1 VIVVS
6 NTSPI
11 INLAAVD
18 KLELLE
24 ALFGAILIPDAV
36 AEEIV
41 VKGAGQ
47 PGADAVNRGRWITT
61 RPVINRLA
69 VQSLRLELDPGE
81 AESIILAQEQ
91 EADLLLLDERKARRV
106 ARQFGLRTIGLLGL
120 LIEAKNRGLLDN
132 VKDILDALQTTAGFW
147 ISTSLYDTV
156 LLEAGEADNRD

>member
-11 INLAAVD
+11 INLAAVG

-24 ALFGAILIPDAV
+24 ALFGAILIPEAV

-47 PGADAVNRGRWITT
+47 AGADAVSRAEWITT
-61 RPVINRLA
+61 RSVINRLA

-91 EADLLLLDERKARRV
+91 GADLLLLDERRARRV
-106 ARQFGLRTIGLLGL
+106 ARQFGLPTIGLLGL
-120 LIEAKNRGLLDN
+120 LIEAKNRGLVEN
-132 VKDILDALQTTAGFW
+132 VKDVLDALQTIAGFW
-147 ISTSLYDTV
+147 ISTGLYDAV
-156 LLEAGEADNRD
+156 LLEAGELNQRD